1 MQIDGLV
8 LSARKGRFVEKIA
21 SSIRRTGAVVQKK
34 PQRDKLRGTQ
44 ASSLPGLEAQG
55 KHPSSDQTPCLG
67 AERFGQV
74 SPDGTVTQFSKSS
87 SFLCEW
93 MFSLGKTG
101 NVGLPW
107 GSAGTGRG
115 LKEWGWGGGEG
126 RGQRPR
132 GLVGLWVPKHL
143 SDIGF
148 CEQMTCL
155 KQLSSCYAHLSC
167 KCSSHWSPA
176 GRGGILG
183 QDWKRT
189 RQANAALWA
198 QRAPSGMG

>member
-1 MQIDGLV
+1 
-8 LSARKGRFVEKIA
+8 
-21 SSIRRTGAVVQKK
+21 
-34 PQRDKLRGTQ
+34 
-44 ASSLPGLEAQG
+44 
-55 KHPSSDQTPCLG
+55 
-67 AERFGQV
+67 
-74 SPDGTVTQFSKSS
+74 
-87 SFLCEW
+87 

-148 CEQMTCL
+148 CEQMSCL
-155 KQLSSCYAHLSC
+155 KQLSPLCPFIMQG
-167 KCSSHWSPA
+167 PA
-176 GRGGILG
+176 NALHIGHQQAEERFWDKTGRG
-183 QDWKRT
+183 QDRPT
-189 RQANAALWA
+189 L
-198 QRAPSGMG
+198 P